1 MKFDSKESLIL
12 DIYRSQIL
20 SLYIK
25 EWGQPE
31 NRWIFKKENDI
42 PLEIYFFP
50 RKDNDSISRIATIG
64 IGLISQFKKQKFNF
78 EYLFVL
84 PYDFVEKNEEI
95 VVKYL
100 LDIALHLSKSEAES
114 DIRVISEINIA
125 PNCFLQKSILVD
137 EARGEAEELADIF
150 IAEKFNN
157 VALRWVIPVYK
168 DEADFILKNGIEEFD
183 YLESSSNLSLV
194 DINRNSFLDT
204 FIN

>member
-20 SLYIK
+20 SLYIR

-50 RKDNDSISRIATIG
+50 RKDNDSISRIVTIG

-78 EYLFVL
+78 EYLFAL
-84 PYDFVEKNEEI
+84 PYDFVEKNEEMI
-95 VVKYL
+95 VKYL

-114 DIRVISEINIA
+114 DIRVISEINVA

-183 YLESSSNLSLV
+183 CLESSSNLSLV

-204 FIN
+204 LIN